1 MAKRRLAERF
11 RAHEFALLRRC
22 KVALCRSLMRSF
34 WVFFAPLA
42 GWSLKA
48 LLIGALNS
56 EKRGAL
62 LPKALVR

>member
-1 MAKRRLAERF
+1 LAERF

-22 KVALCRSLMRSF
+22 KVALGRSFMRSF

-42 GWSLKA
+42 GWSPKA